1 MTQAEYKVKELA
13 EKIIKRIDEL
23 KNEGFEESDILSS
36 VRNYLLGLTDGLG
49 LSEEMN
55 ENKEI

>member
-36 VRNYLLGLTDGLG
+36 VRNYLLGLTDGLDF
-49 LSEEMN
+49 SSEMN
-55 ENKEI
+55 KN